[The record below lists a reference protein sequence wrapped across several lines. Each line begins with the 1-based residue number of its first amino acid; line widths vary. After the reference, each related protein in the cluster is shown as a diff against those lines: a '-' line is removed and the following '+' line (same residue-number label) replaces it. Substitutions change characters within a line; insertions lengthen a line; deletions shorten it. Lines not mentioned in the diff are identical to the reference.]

1 MLPVIDVRNLTER
14 EMESASTAYLL
25 TLMVVMVGL
34 PLPIINLIA
43 CIGYYFSIKTKSFF
57 VRFHA
62 MQAMTSQ
69 AFIIIMNSVAVSWTL
84 KIIFSDTHYS
94 KIYVGYVATVVLFNL
109 ADYVANIIAATKAR
123 KGKMFQ
129 FFFFG
134 TLSYLLTKK
143 YFNAPAP

>member
-1 MLPVIDVRNLTER
+1 MLPDIDARSLTER
-14 EMESASTAYLL
+14 EMESASTAYVL

-43 CIGYYFSIKTKSFF
+43 CIGYYFSIKSKSFF

-69 AFIIIMNSVAVSWTL
+69 AFIIIMNSVAVTWTL

-94 KIYVGYVATVVLFNL
+94 NIY
-109 ADYVANIIAATKAR
+109 
-123 KGKMFQ
+123 
-129 FFFFG
+129 FG
-134 TLSYLLTKK
+134 
-143 YFNAPAP
+143 